1 MLMLTDTVQSS
12 FSNTLEMIC
21 FSPLDNSL
29 LRSFH
34 CSDERPLS
42 VLIIFKL
49 AKKKKKKKGGEVLK
63 RGKGWRERVNESEKN
78 E

>member
-1 MLMLTDTVQSS
+1 MLTDTVQSS

-42 VLIIFKL
+42 VQIIFKL
-49 AKKKKKKKGGEVLK
+49 EKKGGEGLK
-63 RGKGWRERVNESEKN
+63 RGKGWREKEIKVKRMSNALESLN
-78 E
+78 

>member
-1 MLMLTDTVQSS
+1 MLTHTVQSS

-42 VLIIFKL
+42 VLIIFKP
-49 AKKKKKKKGGEVLK
+49 AKKGGWGLK
-63 RGKGWRERVNESEKN
+63 RVKDGERVNESEKN